1 MSPQSHGNQV
11 IKEGEQTEEGREAAP
26 WCKIVVGGAVLTKE
40 YADMIGAD
48 YYGKDAM
55 QTVYYA
61 ESLLNSGS
69 AK

>member
-1 MSPQSHGNQV
+1 MV
-11 IKEGEQTEEGREAAP
+11 
-26 WCKIVVGGAVLTKE
+26 KIVVGGAVLTKE

-61 ESLLNSGS
+61 ESLLNNGG